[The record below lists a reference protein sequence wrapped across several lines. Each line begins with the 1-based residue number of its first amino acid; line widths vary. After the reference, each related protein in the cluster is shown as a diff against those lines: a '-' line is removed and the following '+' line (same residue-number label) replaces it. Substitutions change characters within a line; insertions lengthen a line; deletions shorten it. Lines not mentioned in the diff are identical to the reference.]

1 MKEIA
6 FDHVPKSKKDFFD
19 NCLPNKAWRMNNLYR
34 IKDKQGNKIKFRMKP
49 EQWTVFNSKHPLKLI
64 LKARQLGMT
73 TYIQIDMLDDCI
85 FNGNTSGAVIA
96 HIKAD
101 AEAFFKD
108 KIKYAYDNIPP
119 FLVDMFEEI
128 RLDGNA
134 AASLFFKNKSRI
146 MVTTS
151 GRSGTNQNL
160 HISEYGKL
168 CAQRPDKAEEVK
180 SGALNTIDVGM
191 KITIESTAEGR
202 AGHFYELC
210 MDAYRNKQE
219 GTDLTP
225 LDFEFFFF
233 PWFADPTYTLEGT
246 FDIPAKYVEYFT
258 KLDSLGIKLIDGQKR
273 WYVKKAIQQGDTM
286 KREFPSFVEEAFEAA
301 MDGSYFGTQMAQAR
315 SKGQICRI
323 PIEVGIPINTFW
335 DLGRDTTAI
344 WFFQK
349 VGFDYRMVDYFE
361 NCGEDMA
368 YYVNVLRQRT
378 DGGKPYLYGEA
389 YLPHDGNRKSLGSN
403 NSAQSVLA
411 QNGFNVSIVR
421 KTPRKD
427 LSIERARQMIPKVWF
442 DKAKTATGVTHLDN
456 YRKSWDD
463 KLGDWKKEPVHDKAS
478 HGADAFMTFCDGYY
492 EDEYEEEDVNYG
504 IRNATTGY

>member
-1 MKEIA
+1 MIP
-6 FDHVPKSKKDFFD
+6 FDHVPTSKKDFFE
-19 NCLPNKAWRMNNLYR
+19 NCLKSKAWRMNNLYR
-34 IKDKQGNKIKFRMKP
+34 IKDKRGKKIKFRMRP
-49 EQWTVFNSKHPLKLI
+49 EQWEVFNSSHPLKLI

-85 FNGNTSGAVIA
+85 FGGGNTSGAVIA

-108 KIKYAYDNIPP
+108 KIKYAYDNLPP
-119 FLVDMFEEI
+119 LIVELFEETN
-128 RLDGNA
+128 LDGNSA
-134 AASLFFKNKSRI
+134 AALFFKNKSRI
-146 MVTTS
+146 IVTTS

-219 GTDLTP
+219 GVELTP

-233 PWFADPTYTLEGT
+233 AWFRDPTYSLDAD
-246 FDIPAKYVEYFT
+246 FDIPDKYNLYFEQLAKQKIELT
-258 KLDSLGIKLIDGQKR
+258 MGQKR

-301 MDGSYFGTQMAQAR
+301 MDGAYFGKQMAQIRA
-315 SKGQICRI
+315 KEQITRI
-323 PIEVGIPINTFW
+323 PIEVGVPILTFW

-349 VGFDYRMVDYFE
+349 VGFDYRMIDYFE
-361 NCGEDMA
+361 NSGEDMA
-368 YYVNVLRQRT
+368 YYVGVLRQKT
-378 DGGKPYLYGEA
+378 DGGRPYLYGECF
-389 YLPHDGNRKSLGSN
+389 LPHDGNRKSLGSN
-403 NSAQSVLA
+403 NSPQSVLA
-411 QNGFNVSIVR
+411 QNGFGVTIVR
-421 KTPRKD
+421 KTPNKTN
-427 LSIERARQMIPKVWF
+427 SIERARQMIPKVWF
-442 DKAKTATGVTHLDN
+442 DKARCATGITHLDN
-456 YRKSWDD
+456 YRKAWDD
-463 KLGDWKKEPVHDKAS
+463 KLGDWKKEPVHDQAS
-478 HGADAFMTFCDGYY
+478 HGADSFLTFSDGYY
-492 EDEYEEEDVNYG
+492 EDNYEEDEENHG
-504 IRNATTGY
+504 RRNATTGY